1 MDQWSGRTPAVRDL
15 LNPGLIAAVIATS
28 ASQYE
33 NRSGDAMP
41 FELSFL
47 VTPLVLHRATREAL
61 PRVITSHLAKW
72 VTTNEVLAAGFGA
85 RAKALVGPVR
95 EGLRFGLRNGAI
107 GLDGARITGCLRSGT
122 PARIGD
128 IGEIVKK
135 AGFVGRWLT
144 QTESS
149 ATAFALLG
157 VEV

>member
-1 MDQWSGRTPAVRDL
+1 M
-15 LNPGLIAAVIATS
+15 VIATS

-33 NRSGDAMP
+33 SRSGDAMP

-72 VTTNEVLAAGFGA
+72 VTTNEVLSAGFGA

-107 GLDGARITGCLRSGT
+107 GLDGARITGRLRSGT